1 MHPHYI
7 IKAEY
12 KLLVIAKHLH
22 IDFKVGVNR
31 SIYLTTEVFNPP
43 IKAKRIAYYNQTL
56 IS

>member
-12 KLLVIAKHLH
+12 KLLVITSNLH
-22 IDFKVGVNR
+22 MDFKVGVNR